1 MFFLRRAQAYMS
13 KKNASKIEMKK
24 AEEDL
29 EKAINLAKKFNAEL
43 ANEYNEMHT
52 VYRARFINID
62 IYYSIKNKFEK
73 ICKEKLDEE
82 IFRVRRIIGKICDEE
97 HKNMRHEE
105 AMLIEGLVLSKKED
119 IYRYYKVYKEMK
131 KQYKQI
137 IKYFS
142 ETNNPELIDVT
153 YDEYEKFMNSF
164 EKFKFYYNFE
174 FDNIVPKAINHLTD
188 EEKNMINDESKS
200 DFYLKRIMHLCENL
214 YSHGYY
220 NLDVFQFSL
229 ETVLEEEAKEIKKE
243 EKKENINKKESFLM
257 NISKE
262 KFGFYMTIGFI
273 MLTIVAKGSQLLV

>member
-1 MFFLRRAQAYMS
+1 
-13 KKNASKIEMKK
+13 
-24 AEEDL
+24 
-29 EKAINLAKKFNAEL
+29 
-43 ANEYNEMHT
+43 MHP
-52 VYRARFINID
+52 VYRARYINLE
-62 IYYSIKNKFEK
+62 IYYSIKKKFEK

-82 IFRVRRIIGKICDEE
+82 LFRIRRIIGKICDEE

-153 YDEYEKFMNSF
+153 YDEYEKFMNSY

-174 FDNIVPKAINHLTD
+174 FDNIDPKAINHLTE
-188 EEKNMINDESKS
+188 EEKNMINDENKS
-200 DFYLKRIMHLCENL
+200 EFYLKRIMHLCENL

-229 ETVLEEEAKEIKKE
+229 ETVLEEEAKERKKE
-243 EKKENINKKESFLM
+243 EKKENIIKKDSFLM
-257 NISKE
+257 NISKG
-262 KFGFYMTIGFI
+262 KFGLYMTIGFI
-273 MLTIVAKGSQLLV
+273 MLTIVAIGSQLLV